1 MAKLPRQ
8 PFQRVSIIK
17 NVHALD
23 RLCQS
28 NFAHFEPVEG

>member
-1 MAKLPRQ
+1 
-8 PFQRVSIIK
+8 VSIIK